1 MTMDGSRSLRGND
14 TFLIITMALIGA
26 LTMAVL
32 VSKVAD
38 GMADWVWDCQQTGQG
53 RGRYEMRCQ

>member
-1 MTMDGSRSLRGND
+1 
-14 TFLIITMALIGA
+14 MALIGA